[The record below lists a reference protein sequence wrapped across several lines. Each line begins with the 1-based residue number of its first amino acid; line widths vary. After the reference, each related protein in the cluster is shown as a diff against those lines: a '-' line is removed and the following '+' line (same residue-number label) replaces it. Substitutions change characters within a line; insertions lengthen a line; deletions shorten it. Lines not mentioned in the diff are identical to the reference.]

1 MDMKKIFSILALA
14 LAAMTASA
22 KEAESYKLTVGESSG
37 KEGKIVFVVDGS
49 KVESAAEDA
58 AVTMEITPEG
68 GYVVKEVTNSLYTDW
83 NSARAQAIDITTG
96 VEMKL
101 QSVMKDA
108 QGIYTYTYSFSM
120 PRANVEVNVTYDIEI
135 PTPAEDKKDE
145 EKEVTDVKLDMEPA
159 GAPEK
164 VGEITKIPVS
174 ITGVEVPQGAPQ
186 EIVIEVKPSTQVG
199 NNVFEVREIKAD
211 AFKTNDANVKVT
223 KVILPDTEE
232 PLTVEAG
239 AMKPDGQPIDV
250 QTPLALLDDYALMN
264 TMKEN
269 YEANKVTAKATAPE
283 RFWTFS
289 SGVDVV
295 VPEGVTVYRAF
306 MQDGAIRTLPIDKAN
321 TDGIILA
328 NNGVL
333 LSCNSLTGGA
343 VYTFVANPGN
353 QQSGTTPATTDA
365 CSYEGN
371 SMVPTIVGTNYPT
384 GRYYILKNNEF
395 HTIANNGSKVPA
407 CKAVFDTNKQ

>member
-1 MDMKKIFSILALA
+1 MKKIFSILALA

-22 KEAESYKLTVGESSG
+22 KDAGFDLKVGKSE
-37 KEGKIVFVVDGS
+37 KGKIAFLVNGS
-49 KVESAAEDA
+49 EVTSALEGA
-58 AVTMEITPEG
+58 AVTMEITPQG

-83 NSARAQAIDITTG
+83 NSARAASTIDITTS
-96 VEMKL
+96 VEMKK
-101 QSVMKDA
+101 VTDN
-108 QGIYTYTYSFSM
+108 TYTFTM
-120 PRANVEVNVTYDIEI
+120 PRACVEVNVTYDIEI

-159 GAPEK
+159 GTPVTDGEK
-164 VGEITKIPVS
+164 TIIPVS

-186 EIVIEVKPSTQVG
+186 EIVIKVAPSTQVG
-199 NNVFEVREIKAD
+199 NNVFVVREIKAD

-223 KVILPDTEE
+223 KVILPNTEE
-232 PLTVEAG
+232 ALLVEDG
-239 AMKPDGQPIDV
+239 AMKPDGTPIDV
-250 QTPLALLDDYALMN
+250 ETPLALLDDYALMN

-269 YEANKVTAKATAPE
+269 YEAKKVTAKATAPA

-306 MQDGAIRTLPIDKAN
+306 NDNGNIRILPIEEAN
-321 TDGIILA
+321 QSKIIKA

-333 LSCNSLTGGA
+333 LSCDEMKGGKA
-343 VYTFVANPGN
+343 YEFVANPSGPK
-353 QQSGTTPATTDA
+353 SGTKPATTDA

-371 SMVPTIVGTNYPT
+371 SMEPVIESKNYASGQYLIV
-384 GRYYILKNNEF
+384 KNNEF

-407 CKAVFDTNKQ
+407 CKAVFNKNK

>member
-1 MDMKKIFSILALA
+1 MKKIFSILALA

-22 KEAESYKLTVGESSG
+22 EAGFDLTVGKSE
-37 KEGKIVFVVDGS
+37 KGKIAFLVGGS
-49 KVESAAEDA
+49 EVKSALEGA

-83 NSARAQAIDITTG
+83 NSARAASTIDITTS
-96 VEMKL
+96 VEMKK
-101 QSVMKDA
+101 VTDNV
-108 QGIYTYTYSFSM
+108 YTFTM
-120 PRANVEVNVTYDIEI
+120 PRACVEVNVEYDIEI
-135 PTPAEDKKDE
+135 PTPAEDPQDE
-145 EKEVTDVKLDMEPA
+145 EKEVTDVKMDMEPA
-159 GAPEK
+159 GSPET
-164 VGEITKIPVS
+164 VGETTIIPVS
-174 ITGVEVPQGAPQ
+174 ITGVEVPQTAPQ
-186 EIVIEVKPSTQVG
+186 EIVIEVAPSTQVG
-199 NNVFEVREIKAD
+199 NNVFVVREIKAD

-239 AMKPDGQPIDV
+239 AMKPDGKPIDV

-269 YEANKVTAKATAPE
+269 YEANKVTAKATAPA

-306 MQDGAIRTLPIDKAN
+306 NDNGNIRILPIDEAN
-321 TDGIILA
+321 QSKIIKA

-333 LSCNSLTGGA
+333 LSCDEMKGGKA
-343 VYTFVANPGN
+343 YEFVANPSGPK
-353 QQSGTTPATTDA
+353 SGTKPATTDA

-395 HTIANNGSKVPA
+395 HTISANGKVPA
-407 CKAVFDTNKQ
+407 CKAVFDINKK

>member
-1 MDMKKIFSILALA
+1 MKKIFSILALA

-22 KEAESYKLTVGESSG
+22 EAGFDLKVGKSE
-37 KEGKIVFVVDGS
+37 KGKIAFLVNGL
-49 KVESAAEDA
+49 KVEAATEGA
-58 AVTMEITPEG
+58 AVTMEITPQG

-83 NSARAQAIDITTG
+83 NSARAASTIDITTS
-96 VEMKL
+96 VEMKKE
-101 QSVMKDA
+101 SVMKDA
-108 QGIYTYTYSFSM
+108 QGIYTYTYSFTM
-120 PRANVEVNVTYDIEI
+120 PRANVEVNVEYDIEI

-159 GAPEK
+159 DSPETD
-164 VGEITKIPVS
+164 GEKTIIPVC
-174 ITGVEVPQGAPQ
+174 ITGIEVPQTAPQ
-186 EIVIEVKPSTQVG
+186 EIVVEVAARTQVG
-199 NNVFEVREIKAD
+199 NNVFEVREIKAG
-211 AFKTNDANVKVT
+211 AFRTNEANVKVT
-223 KVILPDTEE
+223 KVILPDTEK

-264 TMKEN
+264 AMKEN
-269 YEANKVTAKATAPE
+269 YEANKVTAKATAPA

-289 SGVDVV
+289 SGVDVL

-306 MQDGAIRTLPIDKAN
+306 NDNGNIRILPIDEAN
-321 TDGIILA
+321 QSKIIKA

-333 LSCNSLTGGA
+333 LSCDEMKGGKA
-343 VYTFVANPGN
+343 YEFVANPSGPK
-353 QQSGTTPATTDA
+353 SGTTPATTDA

-395 HTIANNGSKVPA
+395 HTMSANGKVPA
-407 CKAVFDTNKQ
+407 CKAVFDTNK

>member
-1 MDMKKIFSILALA
+1 MKKIFSILALA
-14 LAAMTASA
+14 LAAITASA
-22 KEAESYKLTVGESSG
+22 NVAGFDLTVGKSE
-37 KEGKIVFVVDGS
+37 KGKIAFLVNGTEA
-49 KVESAAEDA
+49 KSAPEGA
-58 AVTMEITPEG
+58 AVTMEITPQG

-83 NSARAQAIDITTG
+83 NSARAQAIDITTS
-96 VEMKL
+96 VEMKK
-101 QSVMKDA
+101 VTDNV
-108 QGIYTYTYSFSM
+108 YTFTM
-120 PRANVEVNVTYDIEI
+120 PRACVEVNVEYEIEI

-159 GAPEK
+159 GAPES
-164 VGEITKIPVS
+164 VGEITIIPVS
-174 ITGVEVPQGAPQ
+174 ITGVEVPATAPQ
-186 EIVIEVKPSTQVG
+186 EIVIEVAPSTQVG
-199 NNVFEVREIKAD
+199 NNIFLVREIKAD

-223 KVILPDTEE
+223 KVILPNTEE
-232 PLTVEAG
+232 ALTVEAG
-239 AMKPDGQPIDV
+239 AMKPNGKPIDV

-306 MQDGAIRTLPIDKAN
+306 NDNGNIRILPIDEAN
-321 TDGIILA
+321 QSKIIKA

-333 LSCNSLTGGA
+333 LSCDEMKGGKA
-343 VYTFVANPGN
+343 YEFVANPSGPK
-353 QQSGTTPATTDA
+353 SGTKPATTDA
-365 CSYEGN
+365 KSYEGN

-395 HTIANNGSKVPA
+395 HTMSANGKVPA
-407 CKAVFDTNKQ
+407 CKAVFDTNK

>member
-1 MDMKKIFSILALA
+1 MKKIFSILALA

-22 KEAESYKLTVGESSG
+22 EAGFDLKVGKSEN
-37 KEGKIVFVVDGS
+37 GKIAFRVGGS
-49 KVESAAEDA
+49 EVKSAPEGA
-58 AVTMEITPEG
+58 AVTMEITPDG

-83 NSARAQAIDITTG
+83 NSARAASTIDITTS
-96 VEMKL
+96 VEMKK
-101 QSVMKDA
+101 VTDNV
-108 QGIYTYTYSFSM
+108 YTFTM
-120 PRANVEVNVTYDIEI
+120 PRACVEVNVEYDIEI
-135 PTPAEDKKDE
+135 PTPADDKKDE
-145 EKEVTDVKLDMEPA
+145 EKKVTDVKLDMEPA
-159 GAPEK
+159 GDPKTE
-164 VGEITKIPVS
+164 GEITIIPVS
-174 ITGVEVPQGAPQ
+174 ITGVEVPQTAPQ
-186 EIVIEVKPSTQVG
+186 EIVVEVAARTQVG

-223 KVILPDTEE
+223 KVILPDTKE

-269 YEANKVTAKATAPE
+269 YEANKVTAKATAPA

-289 SGVDVV
+289 SGVDVL

-306 MQDGAIRTLPIDKAN
+306 NDNGNIRILPIEMAN
-321 TDGIILA
+321 ASGIILA
-328 NNGVL
+328 NNGVI
-333 LSCNSLTGGA
+333 LSCNSMTGGA
-343 VYTFVANPGN
+343 EYTFVANPGN

-384 GRYYILKNNEF
+384 GRYLMMKDNEF
-395 HTIANNGSKVPA
+395 HTMSANGKVPA

>member
-1 MDMKKIFSILALA
+1 
-14 LAAMTASA
+14 MTASA
-22 KEAESYKLTVGESSG
+22 EAGFDLTVGKSEN
-37 KEGKIVFVVDGS
+37 GKIAFLVGGREVKNAPEGT
-49 KVESAAEDA
+49 

-83 NSARAQAIDITTG
+83 NSARAASTIDITTS
-96 VEMKL
+96 VEMKK
-101 QSVMKDA
+101 VTDNV
-108 QGIYTYTYSFSM
+108 YTFTM
-120 PRANVEVNVTYDIEI
+120 PRACVEVNVTYDIEI

-145 EKEVTDVKLDMEPA
+145 EKEVTDVKLDMAPA
-159 GAPEK
+159 GAPETA
-164 VGEITKIPVS
+164 GEITIIPVS
-174 ITGVEVPQGAPQ
+174 ITGVEVPQTAPQ
-186 EIVIEVKPSTQVG
+186 EIVIEVAASTQVG
-199 NNVFEVREIKAD
+199 NNVFVVREIKAD

-239 AMKPDGQPIDV
+239 AMKPDGKPIDV

-264 TMKEN
+264 AMKEN
-269 YEANKVTAKATAPE
+269 YEANKVTAKATAPA

-306 MQDGAIRTLPIDKAN
+306 NDNGNIRILPIDEAN
-321 TDGIILA
+321 QSKIIKA

-333 LSCNSLTGGA
+333 LSCDEMKGGKA
-343 VYTFVANPGN
+343 YEFVANPSGPK
-353 QQSGTTPATTDA
+353 SGTKPATTDA

-371 SMVPTIVGTNYPT
+371 SMVPVIEAKNYAT
-384 GRYYILKNNEF
+384 GQYYILKNNEF

-407 CKAVFDTNKQ
+407 CKAVFDINKK

>member
-1 MDMKKIFSILALA
+1 MKKIFSILALA

-22 KEAESYKLTVGESSG
+22 KEAESYKLTVGESEKG
-37 KEGKIVFVVDGS
+37 TVVFKVDGS
-49 KVESAAEDA
+49 AVQAAEEGTT
-58 AVTMEITPEG
+58 VTMQITPQG
-68 GYVVKEVTNSLYTDW
+68 GYVVKEVANSLYTGW
-83 NSARAQAIDITTG
+83 NGARAQAIDITTS
-96 VEMKL
+96 VEMKK
-101 QSVMKDA
+101 VTDNV
-108 QGIYTYTYSFSM
+108 YTFTM
-120 PRANVEVNVTYDIEI
+120 PRACVEVNVTYDIEI

-159 GAPEK
+159 GAPETA
-164 VGEITKIPVS
+164 GEITIIPVS
-174 ITGVEVPQGAPQ
+174 ITGVEVPQTAPQ
-186 EIVIEVKPSTQVG
+186 EIVIEVAPSTQVG
-199 NNVFEVREIKAD
+199 NNVFVVREIKAD

-239 AMKPDGQPIDV
+239 AMKPDGKPIDV

-264 TMKEN
+264 AMKEN
-269 YEANKVTAKATAPE
+269 YEAKKVTAKATAPD

-289 SGVDVV
+289 SGVDVL

-306 MQDGAIRTLPIDKAN
+306 NDNGNIRILPIEMAN
-321 TDGIILA
+321 ASGIIKA

-333 LSCNSLTGGA
+333 LSCDEMKGGKA
-343 VYTFVANPGN
+343 YEFVANPGN

-395 HTIANNGSKVPA
+395 HTMSANGKVPA

>member
-1 MDMKKIFSILALA
+1 MKKIFSILALA

-22 KEAESYKLTVGESSG
+22 DVAAFDLTVGKSE
-37 KEGKIVFVVDGS
+37 KGKIAFLVDRTEV
-49 KVESAAEDA
+49 KSAPEGA

-83 NSARAQAIDITTG
+83 NSARAASTIDITTG

-101 QSVMKDA
+101 ESVMKDD
-108 QGIYTYTYSFSM
+108 QGIYTYTYSFTM
-120 PRANVEVNVTYDIEI
+120 PRASVEVNVTYDIEI
-135 PTPAEDKKDE
+135 PTPADDKKDE
-145 EKEVTDVKLDMEPA
+145 QKEVTDVKLDMEPA
-159 GAPEK
+159 GAPEPD
-164 VGEITKIPVS
+164 GETTIIPVS

-186 EIVIEVKPSTQVG
+186 EIVIEVKASTKVG
-199 NNVFEVREIKAD
+199 NNVFEVREIKAG

-223 KVILPDTEE
+223 KVILPDTEK

-239 AMKPDGQPIDV
+239 AMSPDGAPIEV
-250 QTPLALLDDYALMN
+250 QTPLALLDDYALMLTLKDN
-264 TMKEN
+264 FEGKLIT
-269 YEANKVTAKATAPE
+269 ATAKAPQ

-289 SGVDVV
+289 SGVDVL

-306 MQDGAIRTLPIDKAN
+306 MQDGAIRTLPIEMAN
-321 TDGIILA
+321 ASGIILA

-371 SMVPTIVGTNYPT
+371 SMVPTIVGTNYPV
-384 GRYYILKNNEF
+384 GRYLMMKDNEF
-395 HTIANNGSKVPA
+395 HTMSANGKVPA

>member
-1 MDMKKIFSILALA
+1 MKKIFSILALA

-22 KEAESYKLTVGESSG
+22 EAGFDLTVGKSEHG
-37 KEGKIVFVVDGS
+37 TITF
-49 KVESAAEDA
+49 KVGGNENATTAAEGTE
-58 AVTMEITPEG
+58 VTVSIAPDG
-68 GYVVKEVTNSLYTDW
+68 GYVVTEVSNEVYTSWGQANAPRRADIGITN
-83 NSARAQAIDITTG
+83 N
-96 VEMKL
+96 VEMKK
-101 QSVMKDA
+101 VDDN
-108 QGIYTYTYSFSM
+108 TYTFTM
-120 PRANVEVNVTYDIEI
+120 PRACVEVNVEYDIEI

-145 EKEVTDVKLDMEPA
+145 EKKVTDVKLDMEPA

-186 EIVIEVKPSTQVG
+186 EIVIEVRAQTQVG
-199 NNVFEVREIKAD
+199 NNVFVVREIKAD

-239 AMKPDGQPIDV
+239 AMSPNGTAIEV
-250 QTPLALLDDYALMN
+250 ETPLALLDDYALMLS
-264 TMKEN
+264 MKPN
-269 YEANKVTAKATAPE
+269 YEGKLVSAKAQAPE

-306 MQDGAIRTLPIDKAN
+306 NDNGAIRILPIDEAN
-321 TDGIILA
+321 ADRIILA

-333 LSCNSLTGGA
+333 LSCNSLKGGDI
-343 VYTFVANPGN
+343 YTFIANPGN
-353 QQSGTTPATTDA
+353 QPSGTVPATTDA
-365 CSYEGN
+365 RSYEGN
-371 SMVPTIVGTNYPT
+371 SMVPAIVGTNYPT
-384 GRYYILKNNEF
+384 GQFYLLKGNEF
-395 HTIANNGSKVPA
+395 HTMSANGKVPA
-407 CKAVFDTNKQ
+407 CKAVFSVAK

>member
-14 LAAMTASA
+14 LAAITASA
-22 KEAESYKLTVGESSG
+22 KDAGFDLTVGKSE
-37 KEGKIVFVVDGS
+37 KGKIAFLVNGTEA
-49 KVESAAEDA
+49 KSAPEGA

-83 NSARAQAIDITTG
+83 NSARAQAIDITTS
-96 VEMKL
+96 VEMKK
-101 QSVMKDA
+101 VTDNV
-108 QGIYTYTYSFSM
+108 YTFTM
-120 PRANVEVNVTYDIEI
+120 PRACVEVNVEYDIEI
-135 PTPAEDKKDE
+135 PTPAEDSKDE
-145 EKEVTDVKLDMEPA
+145 EKEVTDVKMDMEPA
-159 GAPEK
+159 GAPQE
-164 VGEITKIPVS
+164 VGEITIIPVS
-174 ITGVEVPQGAPQ
+174 ITGVEVPATAPQ
-186 EIVIEVKPSTQVG
+186 EIVIEVAPSTQVG
-199 NNVFEVREIKAD
+199 NNVFVVREIKAD

-223 KVILPDTEE
+223 KVILPNTEE

-239 AMKPDGQPIDV
+239 AMKPDGTPIDV

-289 SGVDVV
+289 SGVDVL

-306 MQDGAIRTLPIDKAN
+306 NDNGNIRILPIEEAN
-321 TDGIILA
+321 ASGIIKA

-333 LSCNSLTGGA
+333 LSCDEMKGGKA
-343 VYTFVANPGN
+343 YEFVANPSGPK
-353 QQSGTTPATTDA
+353 SGTKPATTDA

-371 SMVPTIVGTNYPT
+371 SMEPVIESKNYASGQYLIV
-384 GRYYILKNNEF
+384 KNNEF

-407 CKAVFDTNKQ
+407 CKAVFNKNK

>member
-1 MDMKKIFSILALA
+1 MKKIFSILALA

-22 KEAESYKLTVGESSG
+22 EAGFDLKVGKSEN
-37 KEGKIVFVVDGS
+37 GKIAFLVNGL
-49 KVESAAEDA
+49 KVEAATEGT
-58 AVTMEITPEG
+58 AVTMEITPQG

-83 NSARAQAIDITTG
+83 NGARAQAIDITTS
-96 VEMKL
+96 VEMKK
-101 QSVMKDA
+101 VTDNV
-108 QGIYTYTYSFSM
+108 YTFTM
-120 PRANVEVNVTYDIEI
+120 PRACVEVNVTYDIEI
-135 PTPAEDKKDE
+135 PTQADDKKDE

-159 GAPEK
+159 GSPET
-164 VGEITKIPVS
+164 VGEITIIPVS
-174 ITGVEVPQGAPQ
+174 ITGVEVPQTAPQ
-186 EIVIEVKPSTQVG
+186 EIVIEVAASTQVG
-199 NNVFEVREIKAD
+199 NNVFVVREIKAD

-239 AMKPDGQPIDV
+239 AMKPDGKPIDV

-264 TMKEN
+264 AMKEN
-269 YEANKVTAKATAPE
+269 YEANKVTAKATAPQ

-289 SGVDVV
+289 SGVDVL

-306 MQDGAIRTLPIDKAN
+306 NDNGNIRILPIEEAN
-321 TDGIILA
+321 QSKIIKA

-333 LSCNSLTGGA
+333 LSCDEMKGGKA
-343 VYTFVANPGN
+343 YEFVANPSGPK
-353 QQSGTTPATTDA
+353 SGTTPATTDA

-395 HTIANNGSKVPA
+395 HTMSANGKVPA

>member
-1 MDMKKIFSILALA
+1 MKKIFSILALA

-22 KEAESYKLTVGESSG
+22 KDAGFDLTVGKSE
-37 KEGKIVFVVDGS
+37 KGKITFLVNGTEA
-49 KVESAAEDA
+49 KSAPEGA
-58 AVTMEITPEG
+58 AVTMEITPQG

-83 NSARAQAIDITTG
+83 NSARAASTMDITTS
-96 VEMKL
+96 VEMRK
-101 QSVMKDA
+101 VMDNV
-108 QGIYTYTYSFSM
+108 YTFTM
-120 PRANVEVNVTYDIEI
+120 PRACVEVNVEYDIEI

-145 EKEVTDVKLDMEPA
+145 EKEVTDVKMDMEPA
-159 GAPEK
+159 GAPEP
-164 VGEITKIPVS
+164 VGEITIIPVS
-174 ITGVEVPQGAPQ
+174 ITGVEVPATAPQ
-186 EIVIEVKPSTQVG
+186 EIAIEVAASTQVG
-199 NNVFEVREIKAD
+199 NNVFVVREIKAD

-232 PLTVEAG
+232 ALTVEAG

-250 QTPLALLDDYALMN
+250 QTPLSLLDDYALMN

-269 YEANKVTAKATAPE
+269 YEANKVTAKATAPA

-306 MQDGAIRTLPIDKAN
+306 NDNGNIRILPIDEAN
-321 TDGIILA
+321 QSKIIKA

-333 LSCNSLTGGA
+333 LSCDEMKGGKA
-343 VYTFVANPGN
+343 YEFVANPSGPK
-353 QQSGTTPATTDA
+353 SGTKPATTDA

-384 GRYYILKNNEF
+384 GRYNILKNNEF
-395 HTIANNGSKVPA
+395 HTISANGKVPA
-407 CKAVFDTNKQ
+407 CKAVFDINKK

>member
-1 MDMKKIFSILALA
+1 MKKIFSILALA
-14 LAAMTASA
+14 LAVMTASA
-22 KEAESYKLTVGESSG
+22 KEAETYKLTVGKSEKGTVVFRVNNSEVTSAL
-37 KEGKIVFVVDGS
+37 EG
-49 KVESAAEDA
+49 A

-83 NSARAQAIDITTG
+83 NSARAASTIDITTS
-96 VEMKL
+96 VEMKK
-101 QSVMKDA
+101 VNDNV
-108 QGIYTYTYSFSM
+108 YTFTM
-120 PRANVEVNVTYDIEI
+120 PRANVEVNVEYDIEI

-145 EKEVTDVKLDMEPA
+145 EKKVTDVKMDMEPA
-159 GAPEK
+159 GSPEHD
-164 VGEITKIPVS
+164 GEITIIPVS
-174 ITGVEVPQGAPQ
+174 ITGIEVPQTAPQ
-186 EIVIEVKPSTQVG
+186 EIVIEVAPSTQVG
-199 NNVFEVREIKAD
+199 NNVFVVREIKAN

-223 KVILPDTEE
+223 KVILPDTEK

-250 QTPLALLDDYALMN
+250 QTPLALLDDYALM
-264 TMKEN
+264 TAMKEN
-269 YEANKVTAKATAPE
+269 YEANKVTAKATAPA

-289 SGVDVV
+289 SGVDVL

-306 MQDGAIRTLPIDKAN
+306 NDNGNIRILPIDEAN
-321 TDGIILA
+321 QSKIIKA

-333 LSCNSLTGGA
+333 LSCDEMKGGKA
-343 VYTFVANPGN
+343 YEFVANPSGPK
-353 QQSGTTPATTDA
+353 SGTTPATTDA

-395 HTIANNGSKVPA
+395 HTMSANGKVPA
-407 CKAVFDTNKQ
+407 CKAVFDKNK

>member
-1 MDMKKIFSILALA
+1 MVMTV
-14 LAAMTASA
+14 MTASA
-22 KEAESYKLTVGESSG
+22 KDAGFDLKVGKSE
-37 KEGKIVFVVDGS
+37 KGKIAFLVGGS
-49 KVESAAEDA
+49 EVKSAPEGA

-83 NSARAQAIDITTG
+83 NSARAASTMDITTS
-96 VEMKL
+96 VEMKK
-101 QSVMKDA
+101 VTDNV
-108 QGIYTYTYSFSM
+108 YTFTM
-120 PRANVEVNVTYDIEI
+120 PRACVEVNVEYDIEI
-135 PTPAEDKKDE
+135 PTPAEDPQDE
-145 EKEVTDVKLDMEPA
+145 EKEVTDVKMDMEPA
-159 GAPEK
+159 GAPETE
-164 VGEITKIPVS
+164 GEITIIPVS
-174 ITGVEVPQGAPQ
+174 ITGVEVPQTAPQ
-186 EIVIEVKPSTQVG
+186 EIVIEVAPSTQVG
-199 NNVFEVREIKAD
+199 NNVFVVREIKAD

-250 QTPLALLDDYALMN
+250 QTPLSLLDDYALMN

-269 YEANKVTAKATAPE
+269 YEANKVTAKATAPD

-306 MQDGAIRTLPIDKAN
+306 NDNGNIRILPIDEAN
-321 TDGIILA
+321 QSKIIKA

-333 LSCNSLTGGA
+333 LSCDDMTGGKI
-343 VYTFVANPGN
+343 YEFVANPSGPK
-353 QQSGTTPATTDA
+353 SGTKPATTDA

-384 GRYYILKNNEF
+384 GQNLILKNNEF
-395 HTIANNGSKVPA
+395 HTISANGKVPA
-407 CKAVFDTNKQ
+407 CKAVFDKNK

>member
-1 MDMKKIFSILALA
+1 MKKIFSILALA

-22 KEAESYKLTVGESSG
+22 EAGFDLKVGKSEN
-37 KEGKIVFVVDGS
+37 GKIAFRVGGS
-49 KVESAAEDA
+49 EVKSAPEGA
-58 AVTMEITPEG
+58 AVTMEITPDG

-83 NSARAQAIDITTG
+83 NSARAASTIDITTS
-96 VEMKL
+96 VEMKK
-101 QSVMKDA
+101 VTDNV
-108 QGIYTYTYSFSM
+108 YTFTM
-120 PRANVEVNVTYDIEI
+120 PRACVEVNVEYDIEI
-135 PTPAEDKKDE
+135 PTPADDKKDE
-145 EKEVTDVKLDMEPA
+145 EKKVTDVKLDMEPA
-159 GAPEK
+159 GAPKTE
-164 VGEITKIPVS
+164 GEITIIPVS
-174 ITGVEVPQGAPQ
+174 ITGVEVPQTAPQ
-186 EIVIEVKPSTQVG
+186 EIVVEVAARTQVG

-223 KVILPDTEE
+223 KVILPDTKE

-264 TMKEN
+264 AMKEN
-269 YEANKVTAKATAPE
+269 YEANKVTAKATAPA

-289 SGVDVV
+289 SGVDVL

-306 MQDGAIRTLPIDKAN
+306 NDNGNIRILPIEMAN
-321 TDGIILA
+321 ASGIIKA

-333 LSCNSLTGGA
+333 LSCDEMKGGKA
-343 VYTFVANPGN
+343 YEFVANPSGPK
-353 QQSGTTPATTDA
+353 SGTKPATTDA

-371 SMVPTIVGTNYPT
+371 SMVPTIVGKTYPT

-395 HTIANNGSKVPA
+395 HTMSANGEVPA

>member
-1 MDMKKIFSILALA
+1 MKKIFSILALA

-22 KEAESYKLTVGESSG
+22 KVAESYKLTVGKSEKGTVMFLVNGS
-37 KEGKIVFVVDGS
+37 EVDA
-49 KVESAAEDA
+49 AAEGTT
-58 AVTMEITPEG
+58 VTMEITPEG

-83 NSARAQAIDITTG
+83 NSARAASTIDITTS
-96 VEMKL
+96 VEMKK
-101 QSVMKDA
+101 VTDNV
-108 QGIYTYTYSFSM
+108 YTFTM
-120 PRANVEVNVTYDIEI
+120 PRACVEVNVTYDIEI

-159 GAPEK
+159 GAPETA
-164 VGEITKIPVS
+164 GEITIIPVS
-174 ITGVEVPQGAPQ
+174 ITGVEVPQTAPQ
-186 EIVIEVKPSTQVG
+186 EIVIEVAPSTQVG
-199 NNVFEVREIKAD
+199 NNVFVVREIKAD

-239 AMKPDGQPIDV
+239 AMKPDGAPIDV

-264 TMKEN
+264 SMKEN
-269 YEANKVTAKATAPE
+269 YEAKKVTAKATAPE

-289 SGVDVV
+289 SGVDVL

-306 MQDGAIRTLPIDKAN
+306 NDNGNIRILPIEMAN
-321 TDGIILA
+321 ASGIIKA

-333 LSCNSLTGGA
+333 LSCDEMKGGKA
-343 VYTFVANPGN
+343 YEFVANPSGPK
-353 QQSGTTPATTDA
+353 SGTTPATTDA

-395 HTIANNGSKVPA
+395 HTMSANGKVPA

>member
-1 MDMKKIFSILALA
+1 MKKIFSILALA

-22 KEAESYKLTVGESSG
+22 GVAAFDLTVGKSE
-37 KEGKIVFVVDGS
+37 KGKIAFLVDGTEV
-49 KVESAAEDA
+49 KSAPEGA

-83 NSARAQAIDITTG
+83 NSARAASTMDITTS
-96 VEMKL
+96 VEMKK
-101 QSVMKDA
+101 VTDNV
-108 QGIYTYTYSFSM
+108 YTFTM
-120 PRANVEVNVTYDIEI
+120 PRACVEVNVTYDIEI

-145 EKEVTDVKLDMEPA
+145 EKDVPNVTLDMQPA
-159 GAPEK
+159 EGEAPTTDPTT
-164 VGEITKIPVS
+164 GITTIPVD
-174 ITGVEVPQGAPQ
+174 ITGVAVPENAPT
-186 EIVIEVKPSTQVG
+186 EIVVEVAASTQVG

-269 YEANKVTAKATAPE
+269 YEAKKVSAKATAPA

-289 SGVDVV
+289 SGVDVK

-306 MQDGAIRTLPIDKAN
+306 TQDGDIRILPIEEAN
-321 TDGIILA
+321 QSKIIKA

-333 LSCNSLTGGA
+333 LSCDELKGGKA
-343 VYTFVANPGN
+343 YEFVANPGGPK
-353 QQSGTTPATTDA
+353 SGTKPATTDA
-365 CSYEGN
+365 KSYEGN
-371 SMVPTIVGTNYPT
+371 SMVPTIEAKNYAT
-384 GRYYILKNNEF
+384 GQYLIMKDNQF
-395 HTIANNGSKVPA
+395 HTISANGKVPA
-407 CKAVFDTNKQ
+407 CKAVFDTKK

>member
-1 MDMKKIFSILALA
+1 MKKIFSILALA

-22 KEAESYKLTVGESSG
+22 EAGFDLKVGKSEN
-37 KEGKIVFVVDGS
+37 GKIAFYVGSS
-49 KVESAAEDA
+49 KVTSALEGA

-83 NSARAQAIDITTG
+83 NSARAASTIDITTS
-96 VEMKL
+96 VEMKK
-101 QSVMKDA
+101 VADNV
-108 QGIYTYTYSFSM
+108 YTFTM
-120 PRANVEVNVTYDIEI
+120 PRACVEVNVEYDIEI
-135 PTPAEDKKDE
+135 PTPADDKKDE
-145 EKEVTDVKLDMEPA
+145 EIKVTDVKLDMEPA
-159 GAPEK
+159 DEPEK
-164 VGEITKIPVS
+164 VGEITIIPVS
-174 ITGVEVPQGAPQ
+174 ITGVEVPQTAPQ
-186 EIVIEVKPSTQVG
+186 EIVVEVKAQTQVG
-199 NNVFEVREIKAD
+199 NNVFVVREIKAD

-223 KVILPDTEE
+223 KVILPDTEK
-232 PLTVEAG
+232 PLKVEAG

-264 TMKEN
+264 SMKEN
-269 YEANKVTAKATAPE
+269 YEANKVTAKATAPA

-289 SGVDVV
+289 SGVDVL

-306 MQDGAIRTLPIDKAN
+306 NDNGNIRILPIEMAN
-321 TDGIILA
+321 ASGIILA

-333 LSCNSLTGGA
+333 LSCDEMKGGKA
-343 VYTFVANPGN
+343 YEFVANPSGPK
-353 QQSGTTPATTDA
+353 SGTEPATTDA

-395 HTIANNGSKVPA
+395 HTMSANGKVPA
-407 CKAVFDTNKQ
+407 CKAVFDTNK